1 MSHHVLEAGTDAT
14 GEAREH
20 VRNDLGTTLPA
31 GKVADAQLMTSELVA
46 NAVQHASLEAG
57 ATIGL
62 DITVA
67 AGSINISVVDAGAGF
82 AHEEGDRDFGGWG
95 LVIVEHLSDR
105 WGIRQ
110 GHPHSVWFEID
121 R

>member
-1 MSHHVLEAGTDAT
+1 MAHHVLEIRTDAT

-20 VRNDLGTTLPA
+20 VRNDLGTALSS
-31 GKVADAQLMTSELVA
+31 GKVSDAQLMTSELVA
-46 NAVQHASLEAG
+46 NAVQHARLEPG

-67 AGSINISVVDAGAGF
+67 ARSINISVVDAGVGF
-82 AHEEGDRDFGGWG
+82 AHEEGDKDFGGWG
-95 LVIVEHLSDR
+95 LVIVERLSDR

-110 GHPHSVWFEID
+110 DHPHSVWFEID